1 MFLNKTKQ
9 EIKIKTTK
17 TKQGIL
23 LSFFF
28 KSLSPIH

>member
-28 KSLSPIH
+28 